1 VFLVRLS
8 GVRWTTR
15 SQSDII
21 KRQNLLAGENVAA
34 LDNIITQLEQR
45 RDAINRALSALGAI
59 GSATT
64 AAATS
69 ADTTATGTR
78 PRRKL
83 SAATRRKMALAQR
96 RRYAA
101 LRGEAV
107 EVTKTTPAK
116 RKMSA
121 EGLANIRAGVKRR
134 LAMAKKQAT
143 AGKKVAGTKK
153 ATVKKTAA
161 KKANRRPAATPTPAQ
176 TEAEVTTTT
185 A

>member
-1 VFLVRLS
+1 
-8 GVRWTTR
+8 
-15 SQSDII
+15 
-21 KRQNLLAGENVAA
+21 VAA
-34 LDNIITQLEQR
+34 LDKIIVQLEQR
-45 RDAINRALSALGAI
+45 RDAIDRALSALGAI
-59 GSATT
+59 GLATT
-64 AAATS
+64 PKMAADATKPV
-69 ADTTATGTR
+69 AGAG
-78 PRRKL
+78 PRRKF

-101 LRGEAV
+101 VRGESVATTTAV
-107 EVTKTTPAK
+107 KPTRPAK

-143 AGKKVAGTKK
+143 AATKVAGTKK

-161 KKANRRPAATPTPAQ
+161 TKASRKPVATTTPAQ
-176 TEAEVTTTT
+176 TEAGVATTT